1 MGWAR
6 SRDQKQ
12 TVGSVDSDDLTVV
25 SDDSLGTSPI
35 SDAARARMR
44 GDRFFQVELDHDTI
58 ASYAS
63 SSSNGGQRA
72 RRSNGPTDLLGQI
85 EDIGWSLEHVTWW
98 PTPGTAGQVLMR
110 GVYLFRAAGEVD
122 AEAAAVEAVP
132 ETSSGSHRRD
142 VAL

>member
-12 TVGSVDSDDLTVV
+12 TVGTVGGDDLTVIG
-25 SDDSLGTSPI
+25 DDSSVTSPV

-44 GDRFFQVELDHDTI
+44 GDRFYQVELDHDTI

-63 SSSNGGQRA
+63 SSSGGQRV
-72 RRSNGPTDLLGQI
+72 RRSSGPTDLLGQI

-122 AEAAAVEAVP
+122 VETAAVEALP
-132 ETSSGSHRRD
+132 ETSSGSHCRD

>member
-12 TVGSVDSDDLTVV
+12 TVGSVGSDDLAVV
-25 SDDSLGTSPI
+25 GDPEIGTSPV
-35 SDAARARMR
+35 SEAARARMR
-44 GDRFFQVELDHDTI
+44 GDRFFQVELDHETI
-58 ASYAS
+58 ATYA

-72 RRSNGPTDLLGQI
+72 RRSSGPTDLLGQI
-85 EDIGWSLEHVTWW
+85 EDIGWCLEHVTWW
-98 PTPGTAGQVLMR
+98 PTPGAAGQVLMR
-110 GVYLFRAAGEVD
+110 GVYLFRAAGEVQVD
-122 AEAAAVEAVP
+122 SAAVEAQS

>member
-12 TVGSVDSDDLTVV
+12 TVGTVDGDDLTVV
-25 SDDSLGTSPI
+25 GDDSAGTSPF

-63 SSSNGGQRA
+63 SSNGGQRA
-72 RRSNGPTDLLGQI
+72 RRSSGATDLLGQI

-98 PTPGTAGQVLMR
+98 PTPGPSGQVLMR

-122 AEAAAVEAVP
+122 VEAAAVEPPP